1 MPALPDSALVFDV
14 GGSHISSAICLL
26 AELELPRIVRIPLPS
41 QPSIQAFVDALVE
54 CCNQMSCSL
63 YAPSG
68 AAIGIAGP
76 FDYASG
82 ISRMQHKL
90 EYLYGFDLKHAIA
103 KRFGLSP
110 DTVLF
115 LKDADAFL
123 LGEIGKGVASYSKKA
138 VGITLGTGIGSA
150 FAQNGRIVT
159 TGQGVP
165 PNGEIWNLD
174 YEQSIVEDHISTR
187 GLQMSYWQHAGSG
200 LGAGDAA
207 PDVATIAARAAFDER
222 ALEVFVEFGHT
233 LGRVIRRVATC
244 FAPEVIVLGG
254 GISRSSHLF
263 LPAAELE
270 LRNSGMT
277 LRVST
282 HIDQSPL
289 WGAAVHWFSHVRDEA
304 DQFKRDREGTEI
316 P

>member
-1 MPALPDSALVFDV
+1 MRNSD
-14 GGSHISSAICLL
+14 
-26 AELELPRIVRIPLPS
+26 
-41 QPSIQAFVDALVE
+41 
-54 CCNQMSCSL
+54 

-68 AAIGIAGP
+68 AAIGIAAP
-76 FDYASG
+76 FDYVNG
-82 ISRMQHKL
+82 ISRMKHKL
-90 EYLYGFDLKHAIA
+90 EYLYGFDLKRAIA
-103 KRFGLSP
+103 DRFGLSP
-110 DTVLF
+110 DRVLF

-123 LGEIGKGVASYSKKA
+123 LGEIGKGAASGSKKT

-165 PNGEIWNLD
+165 ANGEIWNLD
-174 YEQSIVEDHISTR
+174 YEQGIVEDHISTR
-187 GLQMSYWQHAGSG
+187 GLQMSYWRDAGDG
-200 LGAGDAA
+200 LGADDAA
-207 PDVATIAARAAFDER
+207 RDVATIAARAAFDER
-222 ALEVFVEFGHT
+222 AMEVFVQFGHT
-233 LGRVIRRVATC
+233 LGRVIRQVATC

-263 LPAAELE
+263 LPSAELE

-289 WGAAVHWFSHVRDEA
+289 RGAAVHWFSHVRDET
-304 DQFKRDREGTEI
+304 D
-316 P
+316 